1 MGADL
6 VEEVSVMADND
17 NGVFKVQQKV
27 LKPVDCGNVKVVCRL
42 VQKKNIRISEKCL
55 SKENLDLLFAGQ
67 FTHELIVK
75 FVVNTE
81 GVEKN
86 FSVAFR
92 TPAVHFRKLFFKL
105 AYSYSVLLGEVLF
118 GVKLFLCVHDFNK
131 LCVAHEHG
139 ADNIVIVIG
148 IVILL
153 QNGKTLAR
161 CDADIALVRF
171 NFAGKDFQKC

>member
-42 VQKKNIRISEKCL
+42 VKKKNIGVSEKGL
-55 SKENLDLLFAGQ
+55 GKENLDLLFAGQ
-67 FTHELIVK
+67 LSHEFIVK

-81 GVEKN
+81 GVEEN

-105 AYSYSVLLGEVLF
+105 AYSYSVLLGEILF
-118 GVKLFLCVHDFNK
+118 GIKLFLCVHDFNK

-161 CDADIALVRF
+161 CDADIALVRL
-171 NFAGKDFQKC
+171 NLTGKDFQKG